1 MKRMHRV
8 VALLIISALM
18 AVIVAMAGAPSA
30 FGDAKAAAVKGIADA
45 HAGKAVAEAGGS
57 LD

>member
-8 VALLIISALM
+8 VALLVITALM
-18 AVIVAMAGAPSA
+18 VMIVAMAGTPSA
-30 FGDAKAAAVKGIADA
+30 FGDTKAGAVKGIADA
-45 HAGKAVAEAGGS
+45 HAGKAAAEAGGS

>member
-8 VALLIISALM
+8 VALLVITALM
-18 AVIVAMAGAPSA
+18 VVIVAMAGAPSA
-30 FGDAKAAAVKGIADA
+30 FGDTKAAAVPGIADA
-45 HAGKAVAEAGGS
+45 HAGKAAAEGGGS